1 MHLDFVCGRFYDLL
15 LYVWPILCA
24 KTLFVAHIM
33 ADFFMKYEECYQL
46 NISIGIFG

>member
-1 MHLDFVCGRFYDLL
+1 MHLDFVCGRFSDLL
-15 LYVWPILCA
+15 LYVWQMLCA